1 MYFKISVFNCR
12 LTLKEEKEKRQTDNL
27 LSEEIKEQFI
37 KKEQELIKETEKNR
51 ELENTVGTLELKL
64 KILLENSNQV
74 NLSFTKISCF

>member
-12 LTLKEEKEKRQTDNL
+12 FTLKEEKEKRQTANL